1 MKKEINP
8 AITISIVVVVVLIV
22 GYLLFVRS
30 DTGSTSGE
38 VVHKKNETSV
48 PADK

>member
-38 VVHKKNETSV
+38 VVHKKQETNV